1 MGETHL
7 ARWKL
12 FGKSKSKKEENNKEI
27 EIMVQENKEVLQP
40 EPETIDETSEET
52 EELPV
57 TEYHETLYSNGHAPK
72 KSTTPPQTDEKP
84 WKQKSWES
92 AHTIEKNVDDIGKKK
107 IDYTEKTSESQ
118 DVDKKVDRL
127 LSKKKQ

>member
-1 MGETHL
+1 MGESYL

-12 FGKSKSKKEENNKEI
+12 FGKSKSKKEENSKKMEI
-27 EIMVQENKEVLQP
+27 TAQESKEVLQP
-40 EPETIDETSEET
+40 EPETIDET

-57 TEYHETLYSNGHAPK
+57 TDYHETLYSNGDAPK
-72 KSTTPPQTDEKP
+72 KSTTPPKTDEKP

-107 IDYTEKTSESQ
+107 IDYTEKTYESR
-118 DVDKKVDRL
+118 DVDKRVDRL

>member
-1 MGETHL
+1 M
-7 ARWKL
+7 
-12 FGKSKSKKEENNKEI
+12 EI
-27 EIMVQENKEVLQP
+27 TVQESKEVLQP

-57 TEYHETLYSNGHAPK
+57 TDYHETLYSSGHAPK
-72 KSTTPPQTDEKP
+72 KSTTPPKTDEKP

-92 AHTIEKNVDDIGKKK
+92 AYTIEKNVDDIGKKK
-107 IDYTEKTSESQ
+107 IDYTEKTFESR
-118 DVDKKVDRL
+118 DVNKKVDRL

>member
-1 MGETHL
+1 MGESYL

-12 FGKSKSKKEENNKEI
+12 FGKFKSKKEENDKKMEI
-27 EIMVQENKEVLQP
+27 TAQEIKEVLQP

-57 TEYHETLYSNGHAPK
+57 TDYHETLYSNGDAPK
-72 KSTTPPQTDEKP
+72 KSTTPPKTDEKP

-107 IDYTEKTSESQ
+107 IDYTEKTYESR
-118 DVDKKVDRL
+118 DVDKRVDRL